1 MILYAVPLTGGGVGY
16 GGFFALGIGVIAG
29 SGDGDC
35 AGGSGLMGFPFGNVS
50 TITGILAGL
59 GVGFGDAE

>member
-1 MILYAVPLTGGGVGY
+1 M
-16 GGFFALGIGVIAG
+16 GVIVG
-29 SGDGDC
+29 RGDGDC
-35 AGGSGLMGFPFGNVS
+35 AGGSGWIGLPFGNVS